1 MNEDEKYIFD
11 LTGYLILRQLLT
23 PDEVARCNAA
33 IDHHSDQLV
42 PHERQFEGDSQA
54 LKSDVRQHW
63 LEGMLA
69 WERPYCEPF
78 RDLLVHPR
86 IRPYLDEILGGGYRL
101 DHEPS
106 LVAMDKDCA
115 GHYMHGG
122 GVERQDFS
130 QTYMFKQG
138 KIYCG
143 MTVVEVMLAD
153 EGPGDGGLAI
163 VPGGHKTNF
172 PLPIGLQHY
181 EAYQEYVKE
190 IHCKAGDAVIFSE
203 ATTHGTLKWQGDHQ
217 RRTLVYRYSPRF
229 QALDRGFHEVTTYPA
244 YVEDMTPEQRQ
255 VLHPAGG

>member
-1 MNEDEKYIFD
+1 
-11 LTGYLILRQLLT
+11 
-23 PDEVARCNAA
+23 
-33 IDHHSDQLV
+33 
-42 PHERQFEGDSQA
+42 
-54 LKSDVRQHW
+54 
-63 LEGMLA
+63 
-69 WERPYCEPF
+69 
-78 RDLLVHPR
+78 
-86 IRPYLDEILGGGYRL
+86 
-101 DHEPS
+101 
-106 LVAMDKDCA
+106 
-115 GHYMHGG
+115 
-122 GVERQDFS
+122 
-130 QTYMFKQG
+130 
-138 KIYCG
+138 
-143 MTVVEVMLAD
+143 MTVVEVMLVD

-255 VLHPAGG
+255 VLHPPGG